1 MTKDYRSWIGISL
14 VLIGVLLGLQQFG
27 ILAGGFEDAFF
38 ALAFGAGVVVFAI
51 IFFQDRRLWWAA
63 LVAFI
68 LAGLTSQFVLDL
80 LFPTVSDGWGGPIFL
95 AFLATGFLI
104 VFLLNRTFWWAII
117 PSGVL
122 YSVALT
128 AAVDEVPLN
137 IGIDSAGV
145 MFIGMGV
152 TFLVLY
158 FMPIAGDRQTW
169 AIYPAIPLL
178 VLGAVTGFG
187 NDGLWDIIWPSMLIV
202 GGLYYLFGAF
212 RSKK

>member
-1 MTKDYRSWIGISL
+1 MIKDYRSWIGITL

-27 ILAGGFEDAFF
+27 ILGGGFEDAFF
-38 ALAFGAGVVVFAI
+38 ALAFGAGVVIFAI

-68 LAGLTSQFVLDL
+68 LAGLTSQFALDL
-80 LFPTVSDGWGGPIFL
+80 LFPTISEGWSGPIFL

-104 VFLLNRTFWWAII
+104 VFLLNRTYWWAII

-128 AAVDEVPLN
+128 AAVDEVPLS
-137 IGIDSAGV
+137 IGIDSAGILY
-145 MFIGMGV
+145 IGMSL
-152 TFLVLY
+152 TFLFLY
-158 FMPIAGDRQTW
+158 SVPIAGETQTW

-187 NDGLWDIIWPSMLIV
+187 NDSLWDIIWPSLLIL
-202 GGLYYLFGAF
+202 GGLYYLYSAF
-212 RSKK
+212 RRKA

>member
-27 ILAGGFEDAFF
+27 VLGGGFEDAFF
-38 ALAFGAGVVVFAI
+38 ALAFGAGVVIFAI

-80 LFPTVSDGWGGPIFL
+80 LFPTISDGWSGPLFL
-95 AFLATGFLI
+95 AFLATGFLV
-104 VFLLNRTFWWAII
+104 VFLLNRTFWWAVI

-128 AAVDEVPLN
+128 AAVDEVPFN
-137 IGIDSAGV
+137 IGIDSAGIF
-145 MFIGMGV
+145 FIGMGL
-152 TFLVLY
+152 TFLFLY
-158 FMPIAGDRQTW
+158 SVPIAGERQSW
-169 AIYPAIPLL
+169 AIFPAIPLL
-178 VLGAVTGFG
+178 VLGAVVGFG
-187 NDGLWDIIWPSMLIV
+187 NEGLWDIIWPSLLIL

-212 RSKK
+212 RHKA

>member
-1 MTKDYRSWIGISL
+1 MMKDYRSWIGITL

-27 ILAGGFEDAFF
+27 ILGGGFEDAFF
-38 ALAFGAGVVVFAI
+38 ALAFGAGVVIFAI

-80 LFPTVSDGWGGPIFL
+80 FFPSISDGWGGPIFL

-104 VFLLNRTFWWAII
+104 VFLLNRSFWWALI

-137 IGIDSAGV
+137 IGIDSSGIL
-145 MFIGMGV
+145 FIGMGL
-152 TFLVLY
+152 TFLLLY
-158 FMPIAGDRQTW
+158 FMPIAGERQTW

-178 VLGAVTGFG
+178 ILGAVTGFS
-187 NDGLWDIIWPSMLIV
+187 NEGLWEIIWPSMLIL
-202 GGLYYLFGAF
+202 GGLYYLFSAF
-212 RSKK
+212 RRRT